1 MRAVLDTNVLISAYL
16 FPGGP
21 TEAVIRLAIEGRL
34 EIATSRPLLAEF
46 GRVLETKFG
55 WVPARVSDAVAQVAR
70 VARVL
75 EPAVLIAVVL
85 ADPADDRVLEAALA
99 FKAET
104 IVGGDRHLLDLEQ
117 WREIRMLTP
126 AQFLAEWPQS

>member
-1 MRAVLDTNVLISAYL
+1 M
-16 FPGGP
+16 
-21 TEAVIRLAIEGRL
+21 EGRL

-55 WVPARVSDAVAQVAR
+55 WAPARATDAVAQMAR

-75 EPAVLIAVVL
+75 EPTVPIAVVL

-99 FKAET
+99 FNAEA
-104 IVGGDRHLLDLEQ
+104 IVSGDRHLLDLGQ
-117 WREIRMLTP
+117 WRDIRMLTP
-126 AQFLAEWPQS
+126 AQFLAEWSQS

>member
-1 MRAVLDTNVLISAYL
+1 MRAVLDTNVLISAYV

-21 TEAVIRLAIEGRL
+21 PEAVFRLAIERRL

-55 WVPARVSDAVAQVAR
+55 WAPERVSDAVAQVVR
-70 VARVL
+70 VAIVV
-75 EPAVLIAVVL
+75 EPTEPLAVVA

-99 FKAET
+99 FAAEV
-104 IVGGDRHLLDLEQ
+104 IVTGDRHLLALGE
-117 WREIRMLTP
+117 WRNIRILPP
-126 AQFLAEWPQS
+126 AQFLSDWP